1 MTNVGIPSE
10 CQVANLDLWRSQ
22 RTERARERHRRTRV
36 RRSHFPPLTTLPSP
50 HHTTTLG
57 RRDIL
62 LYNMHVLAT
71 KRRAPLSHECTVRGQ
86 AQNGVG
92 GSLVCGQRGLQ
103 YSTWRGITI
112 TSHVVGVTRRRRRA
126 ASLAA
131 QPLGRSRLHGSAA
144 DAKSIE
150 LKQGV
155 AALRLLCPG

>member
-1 MTNVGIPSE
+1 MNVKSQILICGAPRGQSE
-10 CQVANLDLWRSQ
+10 
-22 RTERARERHRRTRV
+22 RESVTDGLAFAV
-36 RRSHFPPLTTLPSP
+36 PPLPSP
-50 HHTTTLG
+50 NHAPQSPPHDHP
-57 RRDIL
+57 RDIL
-62 LYNMHVLAT
+62 SYNMHVLAI
-71 KRRAPLSHECTVRGQ
+71 KHRAPLSHECTVHGQ

>member
-1 MTNVGIPSE
+1 MALPEDRASE
-10 CQVANLDLWRSQ
+10 RGSPTDSRSP
-22 RTERARERHRRTRV
+22 
-36 RRSHFPPLTTLPSP
+36 FPLPSP
-50 HHTTTLG
+50 NHAPQSPPHDHP
-57 RRDIL
+57 RDIL
-62 LYNMHVLAT
+62 SYNMHVLAT

-92 GSLVCGQRGLQ
+92 GSLVCGRRGLQ

-131 QPLGRSRLHGSAA
+131 QPFGRSRLHGSAA